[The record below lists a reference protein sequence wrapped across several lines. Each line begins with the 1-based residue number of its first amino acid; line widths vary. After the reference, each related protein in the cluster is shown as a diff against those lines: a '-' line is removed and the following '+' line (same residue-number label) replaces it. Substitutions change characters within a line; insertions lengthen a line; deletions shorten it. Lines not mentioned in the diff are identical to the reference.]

1 LVPLP
6 DSSCCFG
13 TIFPHFAAEL
23 KLISFLQR
31 GGSPRKK
38 TAAQPHTAKKS
49 KRNKSRN
56 TADKHTKKIKA
67 EQSQNVK

>member
-38 TAAQPHTAKKS
+38 QRRNRTLQKKA
-49 KRNKSRN
+49 NE
-56 TADKHTKKIKA
+56 IKA
-67 EQSQNVK
+67 ETPQTNTRKK